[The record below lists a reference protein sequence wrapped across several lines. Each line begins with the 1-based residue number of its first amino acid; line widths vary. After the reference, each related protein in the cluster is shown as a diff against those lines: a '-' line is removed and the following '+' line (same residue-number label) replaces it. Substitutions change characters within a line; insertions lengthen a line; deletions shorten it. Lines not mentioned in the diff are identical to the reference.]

1 MSAAVADLPRTA
13 ARSEQLIAASERATH
28 DPFTEVD
35 WDQPIDD
42 SAFHRYWGCSWIST
56 VEGPE
61 DDVEGSGL
69 LEGERVKREIREKGL
84 REGERR

>member
-1 MSAAVADLPRTA
+1 MGLPGARLPVREHGAVVA
-13 ARSEQLIAASERATH
+13 
-28 DPFTEVD
+28 
-35 WDQPIDD
+35 
-42 SAFHRYWGCSWIST
+42 